1 MGLSTELNMVTFGAD
16 PDKGTDFS
24 SLCVTLQDNC

>member
-16 PDKGTDFS
+16 PDKGTDFFIA
-24 SLCVTLQDNC
+24 LCNIAR